1 MVLLGNPAPI
11 VTYIGMMPTSLPG
24 RSLLLNRFPETALFL
39 CVTLLSAAISG
50 CSNESSGNI
59 PGKTKK
65 LTQLVEVGTATREV
79 FEYSSDR
86 EGTLRSLREV
96 KIFNQ
101 EEGRV
106 MQVRVREGDSVRVG
120 QLLIRMDDQLMR
132 AEHDK
137 AAASLRQAELDA
149 ERLGTLSA
157 KKLVTEDA
165 VTRAQTALEV
175 ARAQERVLRARLG
188 YMTITAPLSGKV
200 ALRRIEPG
208 DVAPKHTHLL
218 TVVDVSELV
227 TIFSV
232 SELVLPN
239 ISVGDRAELR
249 IDALG
254 DQLFPGSV
262 SRIYPTVDP
271 VTRRGQ
277 IEVLLK
283 SVPSGA
289 RPGQFCRV
297 TVHSSGREQLVIPHT
312 ALRRDGQGEHV
323 FVYTATDEELGTVK
337 RTAVHSGLRFIE
349 KVEIREGLEP
359 GQQIITKGFIGLTDG
374 LTVAPVNFPNGEK
387 AGGAKSGTDGKPA
400 EHGKSEKKRDKKDK
414 ASQGAGA

>member
-1 MVLLGNPAPI
+1 MLRRFYRLRPLAVSALVLITLFFGAGLG
-11 VTYIGMMPTSLPG
+11 
-24 RSLLLNRFPETALFL
+24 
-39 CVTLLSAAISG
+39 G
-50 CSNESSGNI
+50 CSNDSSGNVR
-59 PGKTKK
+59 GKAKRPS
-65 LTQLVEVGTATREV
+65 QLVEVGTATREV
-79 FEYSSDR
+79 FEYTADR
-86 EGTLRSLREV
+86 EGTLRTLREV

-106 MQVRVREGDSVRVG
+106 MQVSVREGDAVRVG
-120 QLLIRMDDQLMR
+120 QVLIRMDDQLMR

-149 ERLGTLSA
+149 DRLESLST
-157 KKLVTEDA
+157 KKLVSEDT

-188 YMTITAPLSGKV
+188 YMTIAAPLNGKV

-218 TVVDVSELV
+218 TVVDLSELV

-239 ISVGDRAELR
+239 IGVGDRAEVR

-254 DQLFPGSV
+254 DHVFPGLV
-262 SRIYPTVDP
+262 SRIYPTIDP

-283 SVPSGA
+283 PVPSGA

-297 TVHSSGREQLVIPHT
+297 TLHSSGREHLVIPHT

-323 FVYTATDEELGTVK
+323 FVYTAADEKSGTVK
-337 RTAVHSGLRFIE
+337 RTAVRSGLRFIE
-349 KVEIREGLEP
+349 KVEIRTGLEP
-359 GQQIITKGFIGLTDG
+359 GQQIITKGFIGLADG
-374 LTVAPVNFPNGEK
+374 LTVVPVNLAGGEK
-387 AGGAKSGTDGKPA
+387 AGEAKAGNGERIEPGQSG
-400 EHGKSEKKRDKKDK
+400 KKRGKKDK
-414 ASQGAGA
+414 ASEGAGA

>member
-1 MVLLGNPAPI
+1 MALL
-11 VTYIGMMPTSLPG
+11 M
-24 RSLLLNRFPETALFL
+24 
-39 CVTLLSAAISG
+39 CVTLLIVAISG

-59 PGKTKK
+59 PGKAKK
-65 LTQLVEVGTATREV
+65 PSQLVEVGTAAREV
-79 FEYSSDR
+79 FEYTSDR
-86 EGTLRSLREV
+86 EGTLRTLSEV

-106 MQVRVREGDSVRVG
+106 TEVRVREGDSVRMG
-120 QLLIRMDDQLMR
+120 QVLIRMDEQLIR

-137 AAASLRQAELDA
+137 AAASLRQAELDL

-157 KKLVTEDA
+157 KKLVAEDA

-175 ARAQERVLRARLG
+175 ARAQERVLRARLN
-188 YMTITAPLSGKV
+188 YMTITAPLKGTV
-200 ALRRIEPG
+200 AMRRIEPG

-218 TVVDVSELV
+218 TVVDLSELV
-227 TIFSV
+227 TNFSV

-239 ISVGDRAELR
+239 IKLGDRAEVR

-254 DQLFPGSV
+254 DQIFPGTV
-262 SRIYPTVDP
+262 SRIYPTIDP

-283 SVPSGA
+283 PVPSGA

-297 TVHSSGREQLVIPHT
+297 TLHSSGREQLVIPHT

-323 FVYTATDEELGTVK
+323 FVYTATDEESGTVT
-337 RTAVHSGLRFIE
+337 RTAVRSGLRFIE
-349 KVEIREGLEP
+349 KIEIREGLES
-359 GQQIITKGFIGLTDG
+359 GQQIITKGFIGLADG
-374 LTVAPVNFPNGEK
+374 ITVVPVNLPGEK
-387 AGGAKSGTDGKPA
+387 KAGETSSGSEGKPA
-400 EHGKSEKKRDKKDK
+400 EQGKSGKKRGKRGKGKEDK
-414 ASQGAGA
+414 ASPGAGA